1 MTRSVDFREA
11 TRADRDSILELRAL
25 VFANDD
31 PEKQRSDFWEWEFG
45 EGYAGPGRIFVAEL
59 EGRIVGHFAFIP
71 QQYVAGTT
79 RIHGALAVDV
89 MTDPQ
94 VRRQKIFSRLARF
107 AAERLRR
114 DFQVIT
120 AFQIRKEVAGGMLA
134 GGWRPAGELPVM
146 LKPLSITRMVRDFI
160 SGAPAEP
167 SPSPAAEGDGP
178 IRLITDGDL
187 DRIDAL
193 LETTHPRQKRTA
205 DFLRWR
211 YRRNPHWHYRIEG
224 FFEEEA
230 LRAFIVHR
238 LAVLKGRRTLAIADV
253 GCERGRESSLQHLV
267 RHVCAGHG
275 KGLGL
280 AAALLGRQHP
290 AYAVLRKSGFM
301 RGPHHF
307 RLLVQVF
314 DVNLRDLATA
324 PWSLS
329 WGDTDHL

>member
-1 MTRSVDFREA
+1 MTGTVGFREA
-11 TRADRDSILELRAL
+11 TRADRDSILDLRAL

-31 PEKQRSDFWEWEFG
+31 PEKQRPDFWEWEFR
-45 EGYAGPGRIFVAEL
+45 EGYAGPGRIFVAEHDD
-59 EGRIVGHFAFIP
+59 RIVGHLAFIP
-71 QQYVAGTT
+71 QQYAAGTT
-79 RIHGALAVDV
+79 RIDGALAVDV

-146 LKPLSITRMVRDFI
+146 LKPLSMTRIVRDFV
-160 SGAPAEP
+160 SSAQAQPTA
-167 SPSPAAEGDGP
+167 SAAIEREGP
-178 IRLITDGDL
+178 IRLIADGEFDG
-187 DRIDAL
+187 IDAL
-193 LETTHPRQKRTA
+193 LETTHPRQMRTG

-211 YRRNPHWHYRIEG
+211 YRRNPHWHYRMEG
-224 FFEEEA
+224 LFEEGT
-230 LRAFIVHR
+230 LRAFVVHR
-238 LAVLKGRRTLAIADV
+238 PAVLKGRRTLAIAEA

-267 RHVCAGHG
+267 RHVCATHG
-275 KGLGL
+275 KGSGL
-280 AAALLGRQHP
+280 AAALISRQHP
-290 AYAVLRKSGFM
+290 AYSALRKSGFIP
-301 RGPHHF
+301 GPHRF

-314 DVNLRDLATA
+314 DEKLRDLDAT